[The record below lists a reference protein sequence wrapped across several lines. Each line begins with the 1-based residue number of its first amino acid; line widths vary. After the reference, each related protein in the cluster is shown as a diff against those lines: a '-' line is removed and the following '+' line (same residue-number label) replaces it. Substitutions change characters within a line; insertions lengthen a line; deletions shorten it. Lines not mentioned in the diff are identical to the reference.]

1 MNRQRDKQ
9 INFRLSSDELEIFNK
24 NVEKSKL
31 KKSEYLR
38 RCILEKEI
46 IVIDDLKELVMEIKI
61 LSSNMSNMLSS
72 TDNKSEV
79 KELMAMK
86 QELNDVFREV
96 VQALRRVND

>member
-46 IVIDDLKELVMEIKI
+46 IVIDDLKELVMEMKI

-79 KELMAMK
+79 KEIGRASC
-86 QELNDVFREV
+86 RE
-96 VQALRRVND
+96 RV

>member
-9 INFRLSSDELEIFNK
+9 INFRLSRDELEIINK

-46 IVIDDLKELVMEIKI
+46 IVIDDLKELVMEMKI

-86 QELNDVFREV
+86 QELNAVWKEV
-96 VQALRRVND
+96 VKSLRRVND

>member
-46 IVIDDLKELVMEIKI
+46 IVIDDLKELVKEMKI
-61 LSSNMSNMLSS
+61 LSSSMSNMLNS

>member
-46 IVIDDLKELVMEIKI
+46 IVIDDLKELVMEMKI
-61 LSSNMSNMLSS
+61 LSSIISSMLSK
-72 TDNKSEV
+72 TDNESEV
-79 KELMAMK
+79 KELMDVK

>member
-46 IVIDDLKELVMEIKI
+46 IVIDDLKELVMEMKI

-86 QELNDVFREV
+86 QELNAVFREV

>member
-46 IVIDDLKELVMEIKI
+46 IVIDDLKELVMEMKI
-61 LSSNMSNMLSS
+61 LSSTISSMLSS

-86 QELNDVFREV
+86 QELNAVFREV

>member
-1 MNRQRDKQ
+1 MKRERDKQ
-9 INFRLSSDELEIFNK
+9 INFRLSSDELEIFNM

-46 IVIDDLKELVMEIKI
+46 IVIDDLKELVKEMKI
-61 LSSNMSNMLSS
+61 LSSTISSMLSK
-72 TDNKSEV
+72 TDNESEV
-79 KELMAMK
+79 KELMDVK

>member
-1 MNRQRDKQ
+1 MKRERDKQ
-9 INFRLSSDELEIFNK
+9 INFRLSSDELEIFNM

-46 IVIDDLKELVMEIKI
+46 IVIDDLKELVMEMKI

-96 VQALRRVND
+96 VKSLRRVND

>member
-46 IVIDDLKELVMEIKI
+46 IVIDDLKELVMEMKI

-86 QELNDVFREV
+86 QELNAVWKEV
-96 VQALRRVND
+96 VKSLRRVND

>member
-1 MNRQRDKQ
+1 MKRERDKQ
-9 INFRLSSDELEIFNK
+9 INFRLSSDELEIFNM

-46 IVIDDLKELVMEIKI
+46 IVIDDLKELVMEMKI

-86 QELNDVFREV
+86 QELNAVWKEV
-96 VQALRRVND
+96 VKSLRRVND

>member
-46 IVIDDLKELVMEIKI
+46 IVIDDLKELVMEMKI
-61 LSSNMSNMLSS
+61 LSSTISSMLSS

-86 QELNDVFREV
+86 QELNAVWKEV
-96 VQALRRVND
+96 VKSLRRVND

>member
-46 IVIDDLKELVMEIKI
+46 IVIDDIKELVMEMKI

-86 QELNDVFREV
+86 QELNAVWKEV
-96 VQALRRVND
+96 VKSLRRVND

>member
-1 MNRQRDKQ
+1 MKRERDKQ
-9 INFRLSSDELEIFNK
+9 INFRLSSDELEIFNM

-46 IVIDDLKELVMEIKI
+46 IVIDDLKELVKEMKI
-61 LSSNMSNMLSS
+61 LSSSMSNMLNS

>member
-9 INFRLSSDELEIFNK
+9 INFRLSSDELEIFNMD
-24 NVEKSKL
+24 VEKSKL

-46 IVIDDLKELVMEIKI
+46 IVIDDIKELVMEMKI

-86 QELNDVFREV
+86 QELNAVWKEV
-96 VQALRRVND
+96 VKSLRRVND

>member
-1 MNRQRDKQ
+1 MKRERDKQ
-9 INFRLSSDELEIFNK
+9 INFRLSSDELEIFNM

-46 IVIDDLKELVMEIKI
+46 IVIDDLKELVKEMKI
-61 LSSNMSNMLSS
+61 LSSSMSNMLNS

-86 QELNDVFREV
+86 QELNAVWKEV
-96 VQALRRVND
+96 VKSLRRVND

>member
-1 MNRQRDKQ
+1 MKRERDKQ
-9 INFRLSSDELEIFNK
+9 INFRLSSDELEIFNM

-46 IVIDDLKELVMEIKI
+46 IVIDDLKELVMEMKI

>member
-1 MNRQRDKQ
+1 MKRERDKQ
-9 INFRLSSDELEIFNK
+9 INFRLSSDELEIFNM

-46 IVIDDLKELVMEIKI
+46 IVIDDLKELVKEMKF
-61 LSSNMSNMLSS
+61 LSS
-72 TDNKSEV
+72 TISSMLSKTDNESEV
-79 KELMAMK
+79 KELMDVK

>member
-46 IVIDDLKELVMEIKI
+46 IVIDDLKELVMEMKI

-86 QELNDVFREV
+86 QELN
-96 VQALRRVND
+96 AGG